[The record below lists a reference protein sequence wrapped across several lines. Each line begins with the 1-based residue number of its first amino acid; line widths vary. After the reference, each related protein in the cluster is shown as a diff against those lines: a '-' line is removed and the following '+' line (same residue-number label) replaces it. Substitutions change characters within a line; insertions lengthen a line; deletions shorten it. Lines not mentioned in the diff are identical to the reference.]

1 MTLALLFKKYIKIG
15 GLLISACALLYWL
28 SLHVSPNGTKFNQND
43 QFVKRSLP
51 YKGGSS
57 DFCGNYEIVRVS
69 DNFRIT
75 TGTLCEE
82 NVKTINFI
90 NNEIIVISDRNR
102 TLYRKNVVWRW
113 VY

>member
-1 MTLALLFKKYIKIG
+1 MKFIKLG
-15 GLLISACALLYWL
+15 GLLIGTCALLYWL
-28 SLHVSPNGTKFNQND
+28 SLHVSLNRTKFNKND
-43 QFVKRSLP
+43 QFMARSLP
-51 YKGGSS
+51 YGGFSG
-57 DFCGNYEIVRVS
+57 FCWNYEIVRLN

-90 NNEIIVISDRNR
+90 NNEIVVISDRDR

-113 VY
+113 AY